1 MRPGYLT
8 IMLGKMRQ
16 LFLVLL
22 VLSSPA
28 LSEARALAGS
38 GVKPCPVKV
47 RYYPLARDY
56 RRKIVEKIEAPSLVS
71 ASLPIY
77 HFNLPSWRFLLHE
90 SQGDSCLLSSSNP
103 SNLLMSL
110 QP

>member
-1 MRPGYLT
+1 MFRKLV
-8 IMLGKMRQ
+8 Q
-16 LFLVLL
+16 LFVVLL
-22 VLSSPA
+22 ALSSLA
-28 LSEARALAGS
+28 LNEAQASSRGRIDSTS
-38 GVKPCPVKV
+38 GKA

-103 SNLLMSL
+103 SKLLMSL

>member
-1 MRPGYLT
+1 MVRKL
-8 IMLGKMRQ
+8 RQ
-16 LFLVLL
+16 LLVVLL
-22 VLSSPA
+22 VLTSPA
-28 LSEARALAGS
+28 LSEARPSART
-38 GVKPCPVKV
+38 GVNPSPVKV

-56 RRKIVEKIEAPSLVS
+56 RRKIVERIEASSLVS

-77 HFNLPSWRFLLHE
+77 HFHLPSWRSLLHE
-90 SQGDSCLLSSSNP
+90 IQGDSRLLTSGNP